1 MDSIVG
7 KLKPDPAISHEQFKV
22 SEVLSR
28 RPPFDIGRKKNSHQ
42 KVQQLLFLSIWT
54 EVVKLTR
61 RCLIE
66 PLKEP
71 V

>member
-42 KVQQLLFLSIWT
+42 KVQQLLFLSI
-54 EVVKLTR
+54 
-61 RCLIE
+61 
-66 PLKEP
+66 
-71 V
+71 